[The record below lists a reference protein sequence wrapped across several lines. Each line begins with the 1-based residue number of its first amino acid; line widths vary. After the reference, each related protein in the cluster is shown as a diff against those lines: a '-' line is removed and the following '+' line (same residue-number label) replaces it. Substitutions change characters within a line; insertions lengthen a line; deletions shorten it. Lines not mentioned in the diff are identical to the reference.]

1 MALWG
6 GPLEDLQ
13 HCNLGNCKPGIH
25 NVLDSVSRRAMDPVQ
40 PIGYLLIADFS
51 IRVLPRFNH
60 PLNGQ
65 RIVTCQI
72 CAIDLLKAAETAFDA
87 GDVTYNPGVF

>member
-1 MALWG
+1 M
-6 GPLEDLQ
+6 EDLQ

-25 NVLDSVSRRAMDPVQ
+25 NVLDSVQ